1 MERFQIRN
9 ESLTLEID
17 AHGAEMKS
25 LTDNRTGQ
33 EYLWCGDAAYWG
45 RTSPVLFPLVGN
57 YREKQS
63 CFDGK
68 WYSLSQHGFARDMDF
83 ELVSEKGDEIWF
95 ALEDSPETLEKYPFG
110 FRLELG
116 YRLQGRAVEVLW
128 KVTNKN
134 DREMYFSIGGHPA
147 FNCPLREGEKQTDYR
162 IGFDTCE
169 PLTASV
175 LDENGTVSER
185 TKVLELTD
193 GMLQITD
200 SLFDEDALI
209 VEHDQAHKVA
219 LYTPEGEKYLEVK
232 FEAPLF
238 GIWSPAGKH
247 APFVCIEPWYG
258 RSDRADFGQKLE
270 EREWGNVLKAG
281 EIFTAAYQI
290 CV

>member
-1 MERFQIRN
+1 MEKFQIRN

-281 EIFTAAYQI
+281 EVFTAAYQI
-290 CV
+290 CI

>member
-9 ESLTLEID
+9 ESLTLETD

-45 RTSPVLFPLVGN
+45 RTSPILFPLVGN

-281 EIFTAAYQI
+281 EIFTAVYQI

>member
-1 MERFQIRN
+1 MEKFQIRN

-281 EIFTAAYQI
+281 EVFTAAYQI